1 MAEIK
6 VVFPPAMLSATGGNR
21 ETIVSAS
28 TVREALEQ
36 VHLRYKEA
44 FKPWASPFA
53 QRPNLLNFFVNGVH
67 IQSLDELETRLRDG
81 DVVQILLAATGG

>member
-6 VVFPPAMLSATGGNR
+6 VVFPPVMLCATGGNR

-28 TVREALEQ
+28 TVREALKQ
-36 VHLRYKEA
+36 VYLKYEEA

-53 QRPNLLNFFVNGVH
+53 RRPNLLNFFVNGVH
-67 IQSLDELETRLRDG
+67 IHSLDKPETRLRDG
-81 DVVQILLAATGG
+81 DVIQILLAATGG